1 MITCIR
7 QNSTTRH
14 MNNIVKHVLFDLD
27 GTLVDTAPD
36 LANALNRTLVNH
48 GSQPLTFEAIRPSV
62 SLGGVAM
69 IKLGFNLDETDP
81 SFNPLRNEFL
91 TIYRD
96 NLSHHSRLFPGMER
110 VLTRLEQINASWGI
124 VTNKPGWL
132 TNPLMQTLQLDTR
145 TDCIVSGDT
154 LEFRK
159 PHPAPL
165 LHACELLQCK
175 PEETL
180 YVGDARRD
188 IEAGANAGMTTLV
201 AAYGYIDKTETP
213 EHWGADGIINSPKE
227 LLSWVQADG

>member
-1 MITCIR
+1 
-7 QNSTTRH
+7 

-36 LANALNRTLVNH
+36 LAYALNRTLVNH
-48 GSQPLTFEAIRPSV
+48 GRQPLTFEAIRPSV

-69 IKLGFNLDETDP
+69 IKLGFDLDETDP
-81 SFNPLRNEFL
+81 GFNPLRNEFL
-91 TIYRD
+91 TKYRD
-96 NLSHHSRLFPGMER
+96 NLSQHSRLFPGMER
-110 VLTRLEQINASWGI
+110 VLTGLEQINASWGI

-201 AAYGYIDKTETP
+201 AAYGYIDSTENP
-213 EHWGADGIINSPKE
+213 ENWGADGLVNSPE
-227 LLSWVQADG
+227 EILSWVQADG